1 VQGTGRAFSS
11 PDVQGSD
18 CTGCRLLYHSFV
30 KTVALLEHDLSVTA
44 QLLTHTLM
52 CSSQERRWR
61 ALGAHIQR
69 LGGVLSAEEMAP
81 FLDPPPLGRTRRR
94 GSEKYEDES
103 FVLPALIRFNGEP
116 FVDDGG
122 RLLYKFPD
130 LQVNRSRCIVA
141 RKAVDWQCQAWVVAA
156 ALAVACLLVWLT
168 RHAGWLQLVAV
179 GICLFA
185 GSDSCSCCCC

>member
-1 VQGTGRAFSS
+1 MFS
-11 PDVQGSD
+11 
-18 CTGCRLLYHSFV
+18 L
-30 KTVALLEHDLSVTA
+30 
-44 QLLTHTLM
+44 
-52 CSSQERRWR
+52 QERRWR

-116 FVDDGG
+116 LVDDEG

-130 LQVNRSRCIVA
+130 LQVSVRPSQYLSSSC
-141 RKAVDWQCQAWVVAA
+141 
-156 ALAVACLLVWLT
+156 LAELLAEQTETL
-168 RHAGWLQLVAV
+168 
-179 GICLFA
+179 
-185 GSDSCSCCCC
+185 GSCMQGCWRGTVTSDNADSGAETCAEC